1 VIYIFIASD
10 DIMTKDVLVRGF
22 DDSIHSELGKKSDQ
36 MGVSINSIVKDAVE
50 QWLDK
55 KTHVP
60 HIHDL
65 LIYSDEKSMNNFLKS
80 LDRMTSGTEW
90 FKSFAAPPKHQT
102 EKVLSKLDWF
112 NGTIKPY
119 KPHGTDG
126 PKYCGKVMQNIVKES
141 QKKPLCCVD
150 FMITDVAGDSLKY
163 AVELEKGYDEAR
175 LPGLMFCPYKA
186 SDLMKTDITDMIE
199 LFMMHDRIFVLK
211 NNDIYKLHIS
221 KESIHKIFL
230 N

>member
-1 VIYIFIASD
+1 MISL
-10 DIMTKDVLVRGF
+10 TKDVLIRGI
-22 DDSIHSELGKKSDQ
+22 DDSTHYELGKKSDQ

-60 HIHDL
+60 HVHYL

-80 LDRMTSGTEW
+80 LDRMTSNTEW
-90 FKSFAAPPKHQT
+90 FKSFAAPPKHYT
-102 EKVLSKLDWF
+102 EKILSKLDWF

-126 PKYCGKVMQNIVKES
+126 SKYCGKVMQNIVKES

-150 FMITDVAGDSLKY
+150 FMITDIADNSFRH
-163 AVELEKGYDEAR
+163 AMELEKGYDEAR

-186 SDLMKTDITDMIE
+186 SDLMKSDITDMIE
-199 LFMMHDRIFVLK
+199 LFMMHDRIFVIK
-211 NNDIYKLHIS
+211 NDDIYKLHIT

>member
-1 VIYIFIASD
+1 
-10 DIMTKDVLVRGF
+10 MTKDILVRGF

-60 HIHDL
+60 HVHDL

-80 LDRMTSGTEW
+80 LDRMTSNTEW
-90 FKSFAAPPKHQT
+90 FKSYAAPPKHHT
-102 EKVLSKLDWF
+102 EKVLSKLGWF
-112 NGTIKPY
+112 NGTLKPY

-126 PKYCGKVMQNIVKES
+126 SRYCGKVMQNIVKES
-141 QKKPLCCVD
+141 HKKPLCCVD
-150 FMITDVAGDSLKY
+150 FMITDIADNSFKH
-163 AVELEKGYDEAR
+163 AMELEKGYDEAR

-186 SDLMKTDITDMIE
+186 SDLMNSGITDMIE
-199 LFMMHDRIFVLK
+199 LFLMHDRIFVVK
-211 NNDIYKLHIS
+211 NDDVYKLHIT

>member
-1 VIYIFIASD
+1 MISL
-10 DIMTKDVLVRGF
+10 TKDVLIRGI
-22 DDSIHSELGKKSDQ
+22 DDSTHSELGKKSDQ

-60 HIHDL
+60 HVHDL
-65 LIYSDEKSMNNFLKS
+65 IIYSDEKSMNNFLKS
-80 LDRMTSGTEW
+80 LDRMTSNTEW
-90 FKSFAAPPKHQT
+90 FKSFAAPPKHHT

-126 PKYCGKVMQNIVKES
+126 SKYCGKVMQNIVKES

-150 FMITDVAGDSLKY
+150 FMITDIADNSFRH
-163 AVELEKGYDEAR
+163 AMELEKGYDEAR

-186 SDLMKTDITDMIE
+186 SDLMKSDITDMIE
-199 LFMMHDRIFVLK
+199 LFMMHDRIFVIK
-211 NNDIYKLHIS
+211 NDDIYKLHIT

>member
-1 VIYIFIASD
+1 MRMISL
-10 DIMTKDVLVRGF
+10 TKDVLIRGF
-22 DDSIHSELGKKSDQ
+22 DDSVHSELGKKSDQ
-36 MGVSINSIVKDAVE
+36 MGVSVNSIVKDAVE

-55 KTHVP
+55 KIHVP
-60 HIHDL
+60 HVHDL
-65 LIYSDEKSMNNFLKS
+65 LIYSDDKSMNDFLKS
-80 LDRMTSGTEW
+80 LDRMTSNTEW
-90 FKSFAAPPKHQT
+90 FKSFAAPPKHHT

-126 PKYCGKVMQNIVKES
+126 SRYCGKVIQNIVKES

-150 FMITDVAGDSLKY
+150 FMITDIANNSIRH
-163 AVELEKGYDEAR
+163 AMELEKGYDAAR
-175 LPGLMFCPYKA
+175 LPGMMFCPYKA

-211 NNDIYKLHIS
+211 NNDIYKLHIT

>member
-1 VIYIFIASD
+1 
-10 DIMTKDVLVRGF
+10 MTKDVLIRGF
-22 DDSIHSELGKKSDQ
+22 DDSVHSELSKKSDQ
-36 MGVSINSIVKDAVE
+36 MGVSVNSILKDAVE

-60 HIHDL
+60 HVHDL

-80 LDRMTSGTEW
+80 LDRMTKDTEW
-90 FKSFAAPPKHQT
+90 LKSFAAPPKHHT
-102 EKVLSKLDWF
+102 EKILSKLDWY

-119 KPHGTDG
+119 KAFGFDDI
-126 PKYCGKVMQNIVKES
+126 KYCGRVIQKIVKASE
-141 QKKPLCCVD
+141 KKPLCCVD
-150 FMITDVAGDSLKY
+150 FVITDIANNSLNH
-163 AVELEKGYDEAR
+163 AMELEKEYDKAR

-186 SDLMKTDITDMIE
+186 SDLIKSDIINMIE
-199 LFMMHDRIFVLK
+199 LFLMHDRIFILK
-211 NNDIYKLHIS
+211 DDDIYKLHIT

>member
-1 VIYIFIASD
+1 MISL
-10 DIMTKDVLVRGF
+10 TKDVLIRGI
-22 DDSIHSELGKKSDQ
+22 DDSTHSELGKKSDQ

-60 HIHDL
+60 HVHDL

-80 LDRMTSGTEW
+80 LDRMTSNTEW
-90 FKSFAAPPKHQT
+90 FKSFAAPPKHHT

-126 PKYCGKVMQNIVKES
+126 SKYCGKVMQNIVKES

-150 FMITDVAGDSLKY
+150 FMITDIADNSFRH
-163 AVELEKGYDEAR
+163 AMELEKGYDEAR

-186 SDLMKTDITDMIE
+186 SDLMNSDITDMIE
-199 LFMMHDRIFVLK
+199 LFLMHDRIFVIK
-211 NNDIYKLHIS
+211 NDDIYKLHIT

>member
-1 VIYIFIASD
+1 
-10 DIMTKDVLVRGF
+10 MTKDVLIRGF
-22 DDSIHSELGKKSDQ
+22 DDSVHSELSKKSDQ
-36 MGVSINSIVKDAVE
+36 MGVSVNSILKDAVE

-60 HIHDL
+60 HVHDL

-80 LDRMTSGTEW
+80 LDRMTNDTEW
-90 FKSFAAPPKHQT
+90 FKSFASPPKHHT
-102 EKVLSKLDWF
+102 EKILSKLDWY

-119 KPHGTDG
+119 KAFGFDDI
-126 PKYCGKVMQNIVKES
+126 KYCGRVIQKIVKASE
-141 QKKPLCCVD
+141 KKPLCCVD
-150 FMITDVAGDSLKY
+150 FVITDIANNSLNH
-163 AVELEKGYDEAR
+163 AMELEKEYDKAR

-186 SDLMKTDITDMIE
+186 SDLIKSDITNMIE
-199 LFMMHDRIFVLK
+199 LFLMHDRIFVLK
-211 NNDIYKLHIS
+211 NDDIYKLHIT

>member
-1 VIYIFIASD
+1 MISL
-10 DIMTKDVLVRGF
+10 TKDILIRGF
-22 DDSIHSELGKKSDQ
+22 DDDTHSDLGKKAEQ

-60 HIHDL
+60 HVHDL

-80 LDRMTSGTEW
+80 LDKMTNNTEW
-90 FKSFAAPPKHQT
+90 FRSFAAPPNHHS
-102 EKVLSKLDWF
+102 EKILSKLNWY
-112 NGTIKPY
+112 NATQKPY
-119 KPHGTDG
+119 KPYGIDG
-126 PKYCGKVMQNIVKES
+126 PKYCRQIIQNIIKES
-141 QKKPLCCVD
+141 KKKPLCCVD
-150 FMITDVAGDSLKY
+150 FVITDIANNSF
-163 AVELEKGYDEAR
+163 AHAMEIEKTYDGAR

-186 SDLMKTDITDMIE
+186 SDLMKSDITDMIE
-199 LFMMHDRIFVLK
+199 LFLMHDKIFVVK
-211 NNDIYKLHIS
+211 NDDIYKLHIT